1 MISSSSSDTAA
12 STKSWE
18 QSGVNSI
25 QVLQSLLV
33 GRALTY
39 LRWKDLYL
47 YNMKKKNTEQI
58 KHQEFK
64 VLYMYS
70 SYSDVLK
77 SFGHHLETT
86 IVFPVSK

>member
-12 STKSWE
+12 STKE
-18 QSGVNSI
+18 QSGVNFN
-25 QVLQSLLV
+25 QVFHSLLV
-33 GRALTY
+33 DRALTY
-39 LRWKDLYL
+39 LWWGDIYL
-47 YNMKKKNTEQI
+47 NNMNKNTEQI

-70 SYSDVLK
+70 SYTNVLN
-77 SFGHHLETT
+77 SFGHHLAST